1 MYAIIETGGKQYRVT
16 SGDVVS
22 LESLE
27 GDVGQT
33 VTFEKVLL
41 IGGKS
46 DSQTLIGAP
55 YVAKAALQA
64 EIVEHTRGE
73 KILTIKY
80 KRRKGYRRTM
90 GHRQELTR
98 VLVTKID
105 DGHGQAVT
113 LEAAKRKEALLLAS
127 VPTSTRQA
135 DHEAAHVAK
144 QAAAGKSTAKKSAA
158 ATSAPKKSAASPKAP
173 AASKKTSTKTKKD

>member
-22 LESLE
+22 LESLK

-46 DSQTLIGAP
+46 DNQTLVGAP

-105 DGHGQAVT
+105 DGHGQAIT
-113 LEAAKRKEALLLAS
+113 LDAAKRKEVLVKAS
-127 VPTSTRQA
+127 VPFSKRQA
-135 DHEAAHVAK
+135 EHEAKHASAK
-144 QAAAGKSTAKKSAA
+144 PASKKAAAPKAPSAKPSAA
-158 ATSAPKKSAASPKAP
+158 AAKAAAAPKK
-173 AASKKTSTKTKKD
+173 TTTKTKKD

>member
-22 LESLE
+22 LESLK
-27 GDVGQT
+27 GDVGST
-33 VTFEKVLL
+33 ITFEKVLL

-46 DSQTLIGAP
+46 DSQTLVGAP

-105 DGHGQAVT
+105 DGHGQPIT
-113 LEAAKRKEALLLAS
+113 LEGAKRKEALVKAS
-127 VPTSTRQA
+127 VPFSKRQEE
-135 DHEAAHVAK
+135 HEAKHVSAK
-144 QAAAGKSTAKKSAA
+144 PAAKKAAAPKSPKSSAA
-158 ATSAPKKSAASPKAP
+158 APKASAAPKK
-173 AASKKTSTKTKKD
+173 TTTKTKKD